1 MRRCDGGRYETVSV
15 MVCGVLRIVWRAE
28 QYLPPVP
35 HTSSQE
41 STRRCRYLLSHASVW
56 SQVPDTLAT
65 IQAQRY
71 TVFSLITDKAR
82 IHPWQSRLELG
93 HLQPYAPRALA
104 QMLDP
109 HRYPEMAAADR
120 IYVVTNA
127 TNSTALAADK
137 RWHIVQLQPLAP

>member
-1 MRRCDGGRYETVSV
+1 MKQFLLWCVVFFGLYGMLSSAYHQHLTHHPRR
-15 MVCGVLRIVWRAE
+15 VLVA
-28 QYLPPVP
+28 VD
-35 HTSSQE
+35 TSFPMQ
-41 STRRCRYLLSHASVW
+41 AVW
-56 SQVPDTLAT
+56 SQVPDTLAAL
-65 IQAQRY
+65 QAQRY
-71 TVFSLITDKAR
+71 TLFSLVTDKAR

-109 HRYPEMAAADR
+109 HRYPEMATADW

>member
-1 MRRCDGGRYETVSV
+1 MKQFLVWCVAFLGLY
-15 MVCGVLRIVWRAE
+15 GVLSSVYHLHLTRHPRRVLVA
-28 QYLPPVP
+28 VD
-35 HTSSQE
+35 TSFPMQ
-41 STRRCRYLLSHASVW
+41 AVW
-56 SQVPDTLAT
+56 SQVPDTLAAL
-65 IQAQRY
+65 QAQRY
-71 TVFSLITDKAR
+71 TLFSLVTDKAR
-82 IHPWQSRLELG
+82 IHPWQPRLELG
-93 HLQPYAPRALA
+93 HLQPYAPRVLA

>member
-1 MRRCDGGRYETVSV
+1 MKQFLLWCAVFLGLYEVLGSAYHLHLTRHPRR
-15 MVCGVLRIVWRAE
+15 VLVA
-28 QYLPPVP
+28 VD
-35 HTSSQE
+35 TSFPMQ
-41 STRRCRYLLSHASVW
+41 AVW
-56 SQVPDTLAT
+56 SQVPDTLAA

-71 TVFSLITDKAR
+71 ALFSLITEKAR

-104 QMLDP
+104 QMLDQ
-109 HRYPEMAAADR
+109 HRYPEMAVADQ

-127 TNSTALAADK
+127 TNNTALAEDK

>member
-1 MRRCDGGRYETVSV
+1 MKQFLLWCVLFLGLY
-15 MVCGVLRIVWRAE
+15 GVLSSTYHL
-28 QYLPPVP
+28 YLTRHPRKVLVAVD
-35 HTSSQE
+35 TSFPMQ
-41 STRRCRYLLSHASVW
+41 AVW
-56 SQVPDTLAT
+56 SQVPDTLAA

-71 TVFSLITDKAR
+71 TLFSLITDKAR

-93 HLQPYAPRALA
+93 HLQPYAPRSLA

-109 HRYPEMAAADR
+109 HRYPEMAAADQ

-127 TNSTALAADK
+127 ANSTTLAADK